1 MVLKL
6 KTCEINSLEEDFGI
20 RNNFKERFLY
30 IHKYQMEKAEQMIEN
45 T

>member
-6 KTCEINSLEEDFGI
+6 KTCEINSLTEDFGI
-20 RNNFKERFLY
+20 RYNFEERFLY
-30 IHKYQMEKAEQMIEN
+30 IHKYQMEKAEQMVEN